1 MDLVLVIDAS
11 GSIRA
16 ERFPL
21 VQEYMVNLVNELE
34 VHPDKT
40 RVGGVQFSSDSR
52 TAFYLNVSHKNYE
65 ALVDVRFLT
74 PFDWKAKM
82 KLYEVYHNKWPFTE
96 FMEICDKNNVA
107 TYWCIHTQQNQDRDR
122 NRGRDQNN
130 EGQ

>member
-1 MDLVLVIDAS
+1 MVIDAS

-52 TAFYLNVSHKNYE
+52 TAFYLNVSRKSYK
-65 ALVDVRFLT
+65 AVVDLGFLT
-74 PFDWKAKM
+74 PFDWKVKM
-82 KLYEVYHNKWPFTE
+82 IKVRS
-96 FMEICDKNNVA
+96 V
-107 TYWCIHTQQNQDRDR
+107 
-122 NRGRDQNN
+122 
-130 EGQ
+130 

>member
-1 MDLVLVIDAS
+1 MVLVIDAS

-65 ALVDVRFLT
+65 ALVNVKFLT
-74 PFDWKAKM
+74 PFDWKAKN
-82 KLYEVYHNKWPFTE
+82 EV
-96 FMEICDKNNVA
+96 I
-107 TYWCIHTQQNQDRDR
+107 
-122 NRGRDQNN
+122 
-130 EGQ
+130 